1 MINEL
6 APNLWKLVKPRVSN
20 VRTIV
25 HTSITILGRVLQMH
39 LSIQVILD

>member
-20 VRTIV
+20 VRKIV
-25 HTSITILGRVLQMH
+25 HASITILGPVFYRCTS
-39 LSIQVILD
+39 LSR